1 MDSYLPDAP
10 PGPTDLACC
19 ASATQSEL
27 NLYECLGLWPRQSF
41 LLASDLELNLDVF
54 TFYNLAP
61 LSHDPLCL
69 GFGPFS
75 KHFPKHKMHQFQKMS
90 IFDLCGGIGGFTMG
104 SSPLGID
111 TMAFLESND
120 LACQSVAEQLLCA
133 SCPWKS

>member
-10 PGPTDLACC
+10 LGQPISLVAQVQRK
-19 ASATQSEL
+19 AEL

-75 KHFPKHKMHQFQKMS
+75 KHFPKHKMHQFQKMP

-104 SSPLGID
+104 SSP
-111 TMAFLESND
+111 
-120 LACQSVAEQLLCA
+120 
-133 SCPWKS
+133 